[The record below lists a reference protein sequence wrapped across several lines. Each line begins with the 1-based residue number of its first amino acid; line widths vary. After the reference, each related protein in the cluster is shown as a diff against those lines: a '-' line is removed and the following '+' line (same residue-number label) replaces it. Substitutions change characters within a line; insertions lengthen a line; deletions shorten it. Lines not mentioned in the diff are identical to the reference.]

1 MRLCDSRGRLATE
14 EGASNDPYNIAT
26 ELLNCAPHEK
36 RNFVFLVLSQE
47 IQEALAS
54 FQFRVGG
61 KLTSQLRVG
70 REDEG
75 GMLMQC
81 PQNC

>member
-1 MRLCDSRGRLATE
+1 MRRE
-14 EGASNDPYNIAT
+14 
-26 ELLNCAPHEK
+26 
-36 RNFVFLVLSQE
+36 NFVFLVLSQE

-70 REDEG
+70 RERTRVA
-75 GMLMQC
+75 C
-81 PQNC
+81 